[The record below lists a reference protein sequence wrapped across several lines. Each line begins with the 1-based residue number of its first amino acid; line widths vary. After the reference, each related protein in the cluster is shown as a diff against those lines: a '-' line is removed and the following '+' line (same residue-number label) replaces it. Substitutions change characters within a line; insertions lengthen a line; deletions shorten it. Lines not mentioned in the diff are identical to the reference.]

1 MTNYNLGV
9 RKNMKIFGYDS
20 TDEEFDKILKLSQVT
35 LSCKKEELDS
45 IIDFLTKVKKEIES
59 TKVED
64 GNHWHYRDYNDAWN
78 EKDSDLIVFIDES
91 ANE

>member
-1 MTNYNLGV
+1 
-9 RKNMKIFGYDS
+9 MKIFGYDS